1 MALDLTARIQQRKP
15 DPRWKRPPRF
25 IAGGANV

>member
-25 IAGGANV
+25 IAGANV